1 MHLNNGLL
9 GQTYNNRGNMTDSKK
24 PLEVRFAPGAL
35 DHLEVED
42 QAELDKIMAEIT
54 EMFANMTPEELAAA
68 SRPIDWDN
76 LSEEEAEILERAL
89 NQEPRNLH

>member
-1 MHLNNGLL
+1 
-9 GQTYNNRGNMTDSKK
+9 MTDSKK